1 LFDYSFPYNSLII
14 FFGTL
19 KKSHY
24 LCAHSLG
31 LQDYLKILSAINLV
45 EKSKLNNQDVLIT
58 DDFEMVKQD
67 GEN

>member
-1 LFDYSFPYNSLII
+1 
-14 FFGTL
+14 L